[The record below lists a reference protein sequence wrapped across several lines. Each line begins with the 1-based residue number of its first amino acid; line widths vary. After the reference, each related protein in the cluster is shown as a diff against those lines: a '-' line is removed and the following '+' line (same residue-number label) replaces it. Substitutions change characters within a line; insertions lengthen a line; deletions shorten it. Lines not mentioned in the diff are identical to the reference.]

1 MDKVKHKTNKNWRIL
16 RPACLALISVL
27 VLSLATPSMA
37 GVLRLK
43 FAGTLPV
50 EHQGT
55 KMMDQIAD
63 EIEAADVGLKVSV
76 FPANQLGSGEEL
88 LEDAMRGNIDFVM
101 GFIYSHKDPTFE
113 VNSMPYLVSSWDEM
127 EKTVRNPDSAFNQ
140 IVSESLDKLGLR
152 LISNNPEGFSNLV
165 AQKKPEDFA
174 GLGAKGMNTRVWS
187 SNAVKDTMQA
197 IGYNTTTM
205 AYAEIF
211 AAVQSGVVDGA
222 ICCTKQS
229 AHAIFAKSGVG
240 KYFVDYNAFME
251 LTTFYGSK
259 KTWNKMNEEQQKVV
273 QAAFE
278 KASDEYFQWNKAN
291 DEKYAKELIAAGYE
305 ILTPSQEEIAVLSE
319 KVRSEVWPSMAQV
332 VGQDVIDRLQ
342 ADLK

>member
-1 MDKVKHKTNKNWRIL
+1 MDSVMQKLNKTWRSF
-16 RPACLALISVL
+16 RPVCLGFAGVVALSV
-27 VLSLATPSMA
+27 ATSSMA
-37 GVLRLK
+37 GNLRLK

-55 KMMDQIAD
+55 KMMEQIAH
-63 EIEAADVGLKVSV
+63 EIESADVGLKVSV

-127 EKTVRNPDSAFNQ
+127 EKTVRNPNSAFNQ
-140 IVSESLDKLGLR
+140 IIGERLEKLGLH

-165 AQKKPEDFA
+165 AQEKPQDFA
-174 GLGAKGMNTRVWS
+174 GLGAKGLNTRVWS
-187 SNAVKDTMQA
+187 SNAVNDTMQA

-251 LTTFYGSK
+251 LSTFYGSL
-259 KTWNKMNEEQQKVV
+259 KTWNKMNEEQQQVV
-273 QAAFE
+273 KAAFE
-278 KASDEYFQWNKAN
+278 KASDEYFAWNKAN
-291 DEKYAKELIAAGYE
+291 DELYAEKLIEAGYE
-305 ILTPSQEEIAVLSE
+305 ILTPTPEQIAVLQQE
-319 KVRSEVWPSMAQV
+319 VRAKVWPSMAEV
-332 VGQDVIDRLQ
+332 VGQDVLDRLL

>member
-1 MDKVKHKTNKNWRIL
+1 MLKVKNTFRAL
-16 RPACLALISVL
+16 RPMCLGMAGLLALG
-27 VLSLATPSMA
+27 LATPSVA
-37 GVLRLK
+37 DNLRLK

-55 KMMDQIAD
+55 KIMQQIAE
-63 EIEAADVGLKVSV
+63 EIESADVGLKVSV

-88 LEDAMRGNIDFVM
+88 LESAMRGNIDFVM
-101 GFIYSHKDPTFE
+101 GFIYSHKDPAFE

-127 EKTVRNPDSAFNQ
+127 EQTVRNPDSAFNQ
-140 IVSESLDKLGLR
+140 IISEHLANLGLR
-152 LISNNPEGFSNLV
+152 MISNNPEGFSNLV
-165 AQKKPEDFA
+165 AQEMPEDYA
-174 GLGAKGMNTRVWS
+174 GLGPKEMNIRVWS

-240 KYFVDYNAFME
+240 NYFIDYNAFME
-251 LTTFYGSK
+251 LTTFYGSQE
-259 KTWNKMNEEQQKVV
+259 TWEEMNEEQREVV

-278 KASDEYFQWNKAN
+278 KGADEYFEWNKAN
-291 DEKYAKELIAAGYE
+291 DKTFADKLIEAGYE
-305 ILTPSQEEIAVLSE
+305 ILTPSPEEIATLRDH
-319 KVRSEVWPSMAQV
+319 VRETVWPSMAEV
-332 VGQDVIDRLQ
+332 VGQDVLDRLQ

>member
-1 MDKVKHKTNKNWRIL
+1 MLDLTQSWRAL
-16 RPACLALISVL
+16 RPLCIGAAGALA
-27 VLSLATPSMA
+27 LSLATAATAKDM
-37 GVLRLK
+37 RLK

-55 KMMDQIAD
+55 KIMEQIAE

-88 LEDAMRGNIDFVM
+88 LEDAIRGNIDFVM
-101 GFIYSHKDPTFE
+101 GFIYSHKDPVFE
-113 VNSMPYLVSSWDEM
+113 INSIPYLVSSWDEM
-127 EKTVRNPDSAFNQ
+127 EATVRNKDSAFNQ
-140 IVSESLDKLGLR
+140 IIAERLENLGLHF
-152 LISNNPEGFSNLV
+152 ITNNPEGFSNLV
-165 AQKKPEDFA
+165 SEVKPDDWA
-174 GLGAKGMNTRVWS
+174 GVGPKGMNTRVWS
-187 SNAVKDTMQA
+187 SNAVKDTMEA

-229 AHAIFAKSGVG
+229 ADKIFATSGVG

-251 LTTFYGSK
+251 LSTFYGSAE
-259 KTWNKMNEEQQKVV
+259 TWEEMTDEQKAVV
-273 QAAFE
+273 QAAFD
-278 KASDEYFQWNKAN
+278 KAADEFFAWNKSNEA
-291 DEKYAKELIAAGYE
+291 KYQAELESKGYE
-305 ILTPSQEEIAVLSE
+305 ILTPSAEEAAALKAAVIE
-319 KVRSEVWPSMAQV
+319 AVWPSIAEV

-342 ADLK
+342 ADLTGS

>member
-1 MDKVKHKTNKNWRIL
+1 MLDFTRSWRAL
-16 RPACLALISVL
+16 RPTCIGLAGALALG
-27 VLSLATPSMA
+27 LATSA
-37 GVLRLK
+37 DARDLRLK

-55 KMMDQIAD
+55 KIMEQIAED
-63 EIEAADVGLKVSV
+63 IEAADVGLRVSV

-88 LEDAMRGNIDFVM
+88 LEDAIRGNIDLVM
-101 GFIYSHKDPTFE
+101 GFIYAHKDPAFE
-113 VNSMPYLVSSWDEM
+113 INSMPYLVSSWDEM
-127 EKTVRNPDSAFNQ
+127 ESTVRNPDSAFNQ
-140 IVSESLDKLGLR
+140 IMSERLANLGLR
-152 LISNNPEGFSNLV
+152 MISNNPEGFSNLV
-165 AQKKPEDFA
+165 AEKMPEDYA
-174 GLGAKGMNTRVWS
+174 GLGSKGMNTRVWS
-187 SNAVKDTMQA
+187 SNAVKDTMEA

-229 AHAIFAKSGVG
+229 AYSIFAKSGVG

-251 LTTFYGSK
+251 LSTFYASQK
-259 KTWNKMNEEQQKVV
+259 SWDEMNEEQREVV

-278 KASDEYFQWNKAN
+278 KASDDFFAWNKAN
-291 DEKYAKELIAAGYE
+291 DAKFAEELVNAGYE
-305 ILTPSQEEIAVLSE
+305 ILTPTPEEIAVLRDH
-319 KVRSEVWPSMAQV
+319 VRATVWPSISEI

-342 ADLK
+342 SDLGDGS

>member
-1 MDKVKHKTNKNWRIL
+1 MLNLKQTLQTL
-16 RPACLALISVL
+16 RPLCLGLTGAIALSI
-27 VLSLATPSMA
+27 AAPSMA
-37 GVLRLK
+37 GKLRLK

-55 KMMDQIAD
+55 KVMQQIAD
-63 EIEAADVGLKVSV
+63 EIEAANVDLKVSV

-88 LEDAMRGNIDFVM
+88 LEDAIRGNIDFVM

-113 VNSMPYLVSSWDEM
+113 INSMPYLVSSWDEM
-127 EKTVRNPDSAFNQ
+127 EKTVLNPDSAFNQ
-140 IVSESLDKLGLR
+140 IISERLSKLNLH
-152 LISNNPEGFSNLV
+152 LLSNNPEGFSNLV

-174 GLGAKGMNTRVWS
+174 GLGSKTMNIRVWS
-187 SNAVKDTMQA
+187 SNAVKDTMQT

-229 AHAIFAKSGVG
+229 AYEIFAKSGVG
-240 KYFVDYNAFME
+240 KYFVDYNAFIEM
-251 LTTFYGSK
+251 TTFYASE
-259 KTWNKMNEEQQKVV
+259 KTWKKMNDEQKKVV

-278 KASDEYFQWNKAN
+278 KASADYFQWNKSN
-291 DEKYAKELIAAGYE
+291 DEKYAKQLVKAGYE
-305 ILTPSQEEIAVLSE
+305 ILTPTPEQLIVLRD
-319 KVRSEVWPSMAQV
+319 KVREAVWPSMAEV
-332 VGQDVIDRLQ
+332 VGQETLDRLQ